1 MLKLTRRIRVPVP
14 AGRVAMPS
22 AAGYGPGVT
31 DDQRGRCEQ
40 ADLREALK
48 RVAVAL
54 KETGIPFA
62 LAGGYAVWARG
73 GPEPDHDVDFLV
85 SPNDADKVAD
95 LLAGKDL
102 EVQQPPED
110 WLFKVYT
117 DGAMVDV
124 LHRAAGAHSTEPA
137 LEAATEL
144 QVLSV
149 RMPVLAATDL
159 VVHKLAVLDE
169 RYCDLAQVLPTLRA
183 LREQVDWDRV
193 RRQTAGN
200 PFAEVTLVLVD
211 RLGITGT

>member
-1 MLKLTRRIRVPVP
+1 
-14 AGRVAMPS
+14 MPS

-124 LHRAAGAHSTEPA
+124 LHRAAGAQSAERA

>member
-1 MLKLTRRIRVPVP
+1 
-14 AGRVAMPS
+14 
-22 AAGYGPGVT
+22 
-31 DDQRGRCEQ
+31 
-40 ADLREALK
+40 
-48 RVAVAL
+48 VAVAL

-124 LHRAAGAHSTEPA
+124 LHRAAGAQSAERA

-183 LREQVDWDRV
+183 LREQVDWARV
-193 RRQTAGN
+193 REQTAGN